1 MRLVAFDPADAGVVS
16 GWATDPVEVAMWCG
30 HKEVASRPANRPC
43 ERDDP
48 RPSGLAP
55 VPPAAIVA
63 WSTDDSVRA
72 YALYGDDG
80 ALLAY
85 GELWLDAEEQEVE
98 LARLIVNPARRGAGV
113 GRRLVTLL
121 AAQATTHY
129 PDVFL
134 RVHPDNAAALRSYTS
149 AGFVSVPDDLQAE
162 WNAPQPVNY
171 VWLRLPV

>member
-1 MRLVAFDPADAGVVS
+1 MRLAAFDPADAGVIS
-16 GWATDPVEVAMWCG
+16 SWATDPIEVSMWCG
-30 HKEVASRPANRPC
+30 HKET
-43 ERDDP
+43 
-48 RPSGLAP
+48 P

-63 WSTDDSVRA
+63 WSADESVRA

-80 ALLAY
+80 ELLAY

-98 LARLIVNPARRGAGV
+98 LARLIVDPARRGGGV

-134 RVHPDNAAALRSYTS
+134 RVHPDNAAALRSYAA
-149 AGFVSVPDDLQAE
+149 AGFVDVPAEVQAE
-162 WNAPQPVNY
+162 WNAPQPVDY
-171 VWLRLPV
+171 VWLRLPT